1 MRHPSFAFLGGL
13 VLAARTGAAA
23 QVALSG
29 VGGLMVAEHRVD
41 AGFGVE
47 RTLGPVASAGI
58 VVHLHSRLW
67 MALQASAGSLGARA
81 SQGMDR
87 DFGEVTV
94 TAQWRG
100 RSWLAAEVGATAR
113 SYSSLV
119 GRQRWI
125 LVRTGGEVRVPLAW
139 GGAEGVL
146 RLGYLPVV
154 AVSTLEAP
162 RLAFAAGAGME
173 YRRGRARLRAV
184 YELERY
190 DFPVTGTANR
200 LEQLS
205 AVSVS
210 LSVRLR
216 RAS

>member
-1 MRHPSFAFLGGL
+1 ML
-13 VLAARTGAAA
+13 VATAAGEA
-23 QVALSG
+23 QPPLSG
-29 VGGLMVAEHRVD
+29 VGGLTVADHRVD

-47 RTLGPVASAGI
+47 RTMGPVVSAGMT
-58 VVHLHSRLW
+58 LDLRSRLW
-67 MALQASAGSLGARA
+67 LVLHARAGSLSARSSGAI
-81 SQGMDR
+81 DR
-87 DFGEVTV
+87 DFGEVAL
-94 TAQWRG
+94 TAQWRATP
-100 RSWLAAEVGATAR
+100 WLAAEAGAAAR
-113 SYSSLV
+113 SYSSVV

-125 LVRTGGEVRVPLAW
+125 LVRTGGEIRVPLAW
-139 GGAEGVL
+139 GGSVGVF

-154 AVSTLEAP
+154 AVSGLETP

-173 YRRGRARLRAV
+173 YRRGRACLRAA

-190 DFPVTGTANR
+190 DFPLAGATRR

-210 LSVRLR
+210 LSLRLR